1 MVIVEQQLM
10 TESPKRRTDHS
21 QSDAARSQTD
31 TSRIGKPIRPAG
43 SPSGET
49 ARAADSVPIPVGPFA
64 TLPMRFG
71 RYEVQKELGRGQMGA
86 VYLALDTELDRRV
99 ALKVARTSAS
109 GSAKLLKR
117 MEIEAR
123 SAAKVDHPQI
133 CKVYD
138 TGEIDGIRF
147 IALQYIE
154 GENLKQYLKRE
165 GRKREPKEAVR
176 LVLQMLHA
184 LEAAH
189 DQGVIHRDLKPENV
203 MLNKNNEPVIMDFG
217 LARTTIASSN
227 AGLTQGMIV
236 GTAAYMSPEQAAGK
250 AEGIDHRSDLYAV
263 GVMLFEMLTGEWPF
277 NGGAIEVIGKKC
289 VQEPPSPLSI
299 NPKLNSQL
307 AAVCHKMIAKQ
318 KGDRY
323 VTCVEIITELE
334 RLASGTNSV
343 ELQVPPQV
351 PPSDPNPLIN
361 IPIESTDSSETNKR
375 LKSAA
380 SKEELS
386 KSAAKGYL
394 TSLTK
399 SWITKLPRP
408 VWIGCGVGVACLLS
422 LICMFAFLPSGW
434 FGPGGTFYAGTGSNT
449 KLRLLVDEK
458 LVVNPVGPPI
468 DLIQKVELSRDSFAG
483 EWKKQGTSL
492 TGGNNGIVYF
502 PTPVPADYQL
512 KFRLKRIAESGGI
525 AIGFVMDGRQG
536 VVGFDNYQKFSGLF
550 VDGKDPRENCTTR
563 DKVLFKN
570 DQLSEIAITVHPGHF
585 HAAVDGQTVV
595 DWHGEANR
603 LWTNSNYEAPNRE
616 TPFFRVGQSKFQIDS
631 AVLIP
636 LKPDSVR
643 SRPSKLNSVIDLT
656 SFLDTD
662 RDSVSGFWGLSK
674 GRLHSPAS
682 GQSMF
687 ALPVEVPQ
695 EYSLSATVEI
705 AEGAEGEHSLVVGLI
720 AGTSSCEIELKNNDY
735 LGLEQIDG
743 ARFNANE
750 TRLAG
755 SFFKKG
761 EPVELVLTVTKQA
774 IRMEV
779 DNRTLVHWKGDF
791 CRLSPHPALVPADA
805 RKLSFH
811 TRTHLIL
818 SDIKLGPPVDRPTL
832 PEHPSYAIGRS
843 VDLLSLI
850 DPTRDAWQ
858 GTWTKESSI
867 LRVAGDRYDS
877 ELVVPCE
884 VPAEYKF
891 KMTVAREPGG
901 KTSDGLVLN
910 LPVENSMAEVLLDGW
925 ASTVSGIHLD
935 GQQPNS
941 NQNPTMRRIQA
952 IPQGPST
959 EIVAFVRKTGLK
971 VTVGDKTIV
980 DWSGNPSRHWHT
992 PQWSSPDGQITIG
1005 SFSSRFRFEKMEIEP
1020 LEPSSFP
1027 TPTAVGSDGNLISII
1042 DPQRDSRKG
1051 QWTKNAEGLVS
1062 PVFAANRLQIPVIP
1076 PAQYVLTADIERRRG
1091 TSHFRLGLIVG
1102 GHATVATLDDGW
1114 DSGIEYVDEK
1124 PLHDRLN
1131 FTRRSRSGQL
1141 LPPGQRVQVRC
1152 FVLSDTIV
1160 VKCGEDEV
1168 IRWHGDPRRLSLNPV
1183 YQPLNYTKTDREQLW
1198 IGGGVSEFLIRNL
1211 KLTPITGEQL
1221 KEIADGDV
1229 EHKSP
1234 IDSTGEKS
1242 SSPTGKSI
1250 EEVNRKQFSVGNGN
1264 WRVAGNE
1271 LLQTDTQTQFS
1282 HLWLG
1287 DTNWRDYDFSVD
1299 AMRVE
1304 GNEQVALAFRGVSGR
1319 GFYLV
1324 MATPTE
1330 ISPEVQVRGKYWPA
1344 GPDWKFQI
1352 EQKKWYTLRVSV
1364 RGNHFDCFVKQGEIE
1379 TRVSSFTDDRHPV
1392 GRVGLRCILS
1402 SWRFK
1407 NIKVTS
1413 PDGKTLWDGLPS
1425 LP

>member
-1 MVIVEQQLM
+1 MAEP
-10 TESPKRRTDHS
+10 PKRRPNSS
-21 QSDAARSQTD
+21 QGDAFHEAQP
-31 TSRIGKPIRPAG
+31 SRPPGT
-43 SPSGET
+43 PSGET
-49 ARAADSVPIPVGPFA
+49 ARAADSVPVPVGPFA

-71 RYEVQKELGRGQMGA
+71 RYEVRKELGRGQMGA
-86 VYLALDTELDRRV
+86 VYLALDTELDRPV

-117 MEIEAR
+117 MEIEAK

-165 GRKREPKEAVR
+165 GRKREPEEAVR

-277 NGGAIEVIGKKC
+277 TGGAIEVIGKKC

-299 NPKLNSQL
+299 NPELNAQL

-323 VTCVEIITELE
+323 VTCIEIITELE
-334 RLASGTNSV
+334 RIASSTNSV
-343 ELQVPPQV
+343 EFQVPPQV
-351 PPSDPNPLIN
+351 LKSDPKPLFDF
-361 IPIESTDSSETNKR
+361 PIQSTASSEFNKR
-375 LKSAA
+375 LKSDTSTNKRSKPAA
-380 SKEELS
+380 N
-386 KSAAKGYL
+386 GYL
-394 TSLTK
+394 TGLTK
-399 SWITKLPRP
+399 SWITKLTRRF
-408 VWIGCGVGVACLLS
+408 WIGCGVGVVCLMFLIALVALS
-422 LICMFAFLPSGW
+422 PSRW
-434 FGPGGTFYAGTGSNT
+434 FGAGSTSEVESGSNT

-458 LVVNPVGPPI
+458 LVVDPVAPPV
-468 DLIQKVELSRDSFAG
+468 DLIQKVDLSRDSFAG

-492 TGGNNGIVYF
+492 IGGNAAIVYF

-512 KFRLKRIAESGGI
+512 KLRVKRIAESSGI
-525 AIGFVMDGRQG
+525 AIGFVTDGRQG
-536 VVGFDNYQKFSGLF
+536 VIGFDYFQKFSGLF

-563 DKVLFKN
+563 EKVVFKN
-570 DQLSEIAITVHPGHF
+570 DELSEIAITVHPGHL

-603 LWTNSNYEAPNRE
+603 LWTNSDYEAPNRE
-616 TPFFRVGQSKFQIDS
+616 TPFFRVGRADFQIDS
-631 AVLIP
+631 ASMIP
-636 LKPDSVR
+636 LKPESQ
-643 SRPSKLNSVIDLT
+643 SQRPSKLESVLDLIPV
-656 SFLDTD
+656 LDTD

-687 ALPVEVPQ
+687 TLPVEVPQ
-695 EYSLSATVEI
+695 EYTLTATVEI

-720 AGTSSCEIELKNNDY
+720 AGTLNCEIELKNNDY

-761 EPVELVLTVTKQA
+761 EPVQLVLTVTKQA

-779 DNRTLVHWKGDF
+779 DHRTLVHWKGDF
-791 CRLSPHPALVPADA
+791 CRLSPHPALVAADA

-818 SDIKLGPPVDRPTL
+818 SDITLGPPIDIPAL
-832 PEHPSYAIGRS
+832 PERPASSIGRPIE
-843 VDLLSLI
+843 LLSII
-850 DPTRDAWQ
+850 DPTRDTLK
-858 GTWTKESSI
+858 GTWSKEGSI
-867 LRVAGDRYDS
+867 LRVMGDVYDS
-877 ELVVPCE
+877 KLVIPCE
-884 VPAEYKF
+884 VPEEYKLNI
-891 KMTVAREPGG
+891 TVAREPGG
-901 KTSDGLVLN
+901 KMNDCLALK
-910 LPVENSMAEVLLDGW
+910 LPIADATAEVLLDGW
-925 ASTVSGIHLD
+925 TSTVSGVQLD
-935 GQQPNS
+935 GQQPIS
-941 NQNPTMRRIQA
+941 NLNPTMVRGQT
-952 IPQGPST
+952 IPLGPPR

-971 VTVGDKTIV
+971 VIVEDKTII
-980 DWSGNPSRHWHT
+980 DWSGNSNRYGRT
-992 PQWSSPDGQITIG
+992 SQWSSPDGQIMIG
-1005 SFSSRFRFEKMEIEP
+1005 SFASRFRFEKIEIEP
-1020 LEPSSFP
+1020 LEPTSFP
-1027 TPTAVGSDGNLISII
+1027 TPNSIGSDGNLISII
-1042 DPQRDSRKG
+1042 DTQRDSRKG
-1051 QWTKNAEGLVS
+1051 QWTKNGDGLVS
-1062 PVFAANRLQIPVIP
+1062 PVFIANRLQIPVIP
-1076 PAQYVLTADIERRRG
+1076 PEQYVLTADVERRKG
-1091 TSHFRLGLIVG
+1091 TSHFCLGLIVG
-1102 GHATVATLDDGW
+1102 GHPTIATLEAGR
-1114 DSGIEYVDEK
+1114 DSGLEYVDEK

-1131 FTRRSRSGQL
+1131 FTRRSLPGPL
-1141 LPPGQRVQVRC
+1141 LPLGKRVQVRC

-1168 IRWHGDPRRLSLNPV
+1168 LHWHGDPRRLSLNPA
-1183 YQPLNYTKTDREQLW
+1183 YQPPNYSKTDREQLW
-1198 IGGGVSEFLIRNL
+1198 IGGWDSEYLIREL
-1211 KLTPITGEQL
+1211 RLTPITGEQL
-1221 KEIADGDV
+1221 KEIA
-1229 EHKSP
+1229 
-1234 IDSTGEKS
+1234 KS
-1242 SSPTGKSI
+1242 SVENQILINSTVGKLPSSAGESI
-1250 EEVNRKQFSVGNGN
+1250 EEDNRKQFTITNGK
-1264 WRVAGNE
+1264 WRIAGDE
-1271 LLQTDTQTQFS
+1271 LLQTDTKTQFC
-1282 HLWLG
+1282 HLMFG

-1299 AMRVE
+1299 ALRVE
-1304 GNEQVALAFRGVSGR
+1304 GNEQVALGFRAVSGR
-1319 GFYLV
+1319 GWYLA
-1324 MATPTE
+1324 MWTPTGG
-1330 ISPEVQVRGKYWPA
+1330 SPEIQVPGRFWPA
-1344 GPDWKFQI
+1344 GPGWKFPI
-1352 EQKKWYTLRVSV
+1352 EQNKWYTLRVSV
-1364 RGNHFDCFVKQGEIE
+1364 RGNHADCFIKQGEIE
-1379 TRVSSFTDDRHPV
+1379 TRVASFTDDRHAV
-1392 GRVGLRCILS
+1392 GRVGLRCVFS